1 MLPGALGTTT
11 AATAGVGGIV
21 RLVRAGVSAR
31 WMSEKCAEWGED
43 AVSRSF
49 STCPP
54 FHLLTSHLQFFL
66 SLYDYLTHHTTPEEL
81 VPLSQALLPETE
93 GTLFDRELKEYE
105 RLADRAEELI
115 VRHCVREVLGDLKT
129 YLGR

>member
-1 MLPGALGTTT
+1 MR
-11 AATAGVGGIV
+11 GVGRGCCECFALSSDLEPRV
-21 RLVRAGVSAR
+21 L
-31 WMSEKCAEWGED
+31 
-43 AVSRSF
+43 
-49 STCPP
+49 TC
-54 FHLLTSHLQFFL
+54 FVQFFL
-66 SLYDYLTHHTTPEEL
+66 SLYDYLTSNTTPEEL
-81 VPLSQALLPETE
+81 VPLAQALLPETE

>member
-1 MLPGALGTTT
+1 MFHFSSDLTFPTLTC
-11 AATAGVGGIV
+11 
-21 RLVRAGVSAR
+21 LVA
-31 WMSEKCAEWGED
+31 
-43 AVSRSF
+43 
-49 STCPP
+49 
-54 FHLLTSHLQFFL
+54 QFFL
-66 SLYDYLTHHTTPEEL
+66 SLYDYLTSNTTPEEL
-81 VPLSQALLPETE
+81 APLAQALLPETE